1 MMEIWGDNEHYEV
14 ENSLTRVAIFAILL
28 YAFYLLIKKQLTTT

>member
-14 ENSLTRVAIFAILL
+14 ENSLTRVAILFLVAFLL
-28 YAFYLLIKKQLTTT
+28 YYILKQLTTT